1 MPYVTFNPV
10 QPGGNIGKKPHMGFI
25 FFNTI
30 NNNNK
35 KHYNTSTGNKK
46 LVFMTTPNIY
56 FNNNS
61 IQKAISHMRKNGTNN
76 EKNKIVSNQVARLT
90 GGRLNRALIMI
101 GEVIGKRRIHLD
113 EYKAKLQK
121 ITNNGIERTLTRGQR
136 RNINRQKGIVE
147 SHEKV
152 LKFYTNLRNAL
163 IRRRLTMPEPN
174 RYRIVN
180 SRNTNL
186 QKNHELLGKFKFNV
200 ETQQAIKTYMQR
212 LGNIATASQAQNSA
226 VQSQAG
232 KERGNA
238 RKTIIRRTNY
248 LYGAPRQP
256 SNAPRQPSRRRR
268 SRRQPSNA
276 SRM

>member
-25 FFNTI
+25 FFNAVNI
-30 NNNNK
+30 HNK

-61 IQKAISHMRKNGTNN
+61 IQKTISNMRKRGTNN

-101 GEVIGKRRIHLD
+101 GEVIGKRMIQLD
-113 EYKAKLQK
+113 EYKAKLQQ
-121 ITNNGIERTLTRGQR
+121 IQNNGIERRLTRGQR
-136 RNINRQKGIVE
+136 RNINRQKGIVV

-186 QKNHELLGKFKFNV
+186 QKTHELLGKFKFNV

-226 VQSQAG
+226 GQSQAG
-232 KERGNA
+232 KERGTA
-238 RKTIIRRTNY
+238 RKTIINRINN

-256 SNAPRQPSRRRR
+256 SSSSRRRR